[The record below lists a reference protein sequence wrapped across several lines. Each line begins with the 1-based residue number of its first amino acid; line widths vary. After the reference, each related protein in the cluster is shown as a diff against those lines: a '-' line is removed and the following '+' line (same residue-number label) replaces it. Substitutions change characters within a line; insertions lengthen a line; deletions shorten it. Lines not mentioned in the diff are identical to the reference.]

1 MGDTIIHLNENILA
15 LDKEVRAF
23 DALKKGMDADE
34 ATKRIQAIYDRY
46 VDEIAKT
53 QAEFYGIINKLIP
66 ANVRKTTKFLYNSKP
81 VESIVSKVFTRGKQF
96 SKLGD
101 LVRGALLFQDQADL
115 DNFVKDFERKN
126 GSLIKAVERKEKG
139 GDKTYGYYGSIH
151 YDLEINGFIVEL
163 QVMTTK
169 LWNYKHSAHEIYT
182 ANREKAVPRKAD
194 LALSKKIFALG
205 NKPRRLRE
213 HADFDLDYAESLSKR
228 VWLEVPLLEDFDE
241 DQTHDMIDEGL
252 RAAPKKT
259 KKQIMDVVTKVFVS
273 SKKRYATQFGV
284 VYDIGVNDSETRNAF
299 LRLNTLD
306 RTLQLTRTDKSGTTV
321 AESYELL
328 TRPVS
333 QAVEE
338 YLKKEFWNHS

>member
-15 LDKEVRAF
+15 LGKEVRAF

-34 ATKRIQAIYDRY
+34 AAKRIQAIYDRH

-151 YDLEINGFIVEL
+151 YDLEI
-163 QVMTTK
+163 T
-169 LWNYKHSAHEIYT
+169 
-182 ANREKAVPRKAD
+182 
-194 LALSKKIFALG
+194 ALS
-205 NKPRRLRE
+205 
-213 HADFDLDYAESLSKR
+213 
-228 VWLEVPLLEDFDE
+228 
-241 DQTHDMIDEGL
+241 
-252 RAAPKKT
+252 
-259 KKQIMDVVTKVFVS
+259 
-273 SKKRYATQFGV
+273 
-284 VYDIGVNDSETRNAF
+284 
-299 LRLNTLD
+299 
-306 RTLQLTRTDKSGTTV
+306 
-321 AESYELL
+321 
-328 TRPVS
+328 
-333 QAVEE
+333 
-338 YLKKEFWNHS
+338 